1 MKLSTL
7 EYFGSL
13 DMILLNGYGLSETSG
28 GIAIQTPRRFS
39 FHAIG
44 CGMPG
49 CDLKIVNPDE
59 NG

>member
-13 DMILLNGYGLSETSG
+13 DMILLNGYGLSETG
-28 GIAIQTPRRFS
+28 GVAIQTPRKFT

-44 CGMPG
+44 YAMPG
-49 CDLKIVNPDE
+49 CELKIANPDE